1 MTIKLEKLERYAY
14 GPMQFSS
21 QSVDDMRVGDMLDFV
36 RDIPT
41 ISNDISA
48 ISKELLDARSEIEQL
63 NEEKDRLAHALA
75 GAWEANSK
83 HKDEIEQLKAET
95 KKLKESDRELKEEI
109 KYILHNCQPLS
120 VLSTQE
126 KLHWVT
132 CSINMWSKLK

>member
-48 ISKELLDARSEIEQL
+48 ISRELLDARSEMERL
-63 NEEKDRLAHALA
+63 KVENE
-75 GAWEANSK
+75 
-83 HKDEIEQLKAET
+83 
-95 KKLKESDRELKEEI
+95 KLKESDRELKEEI